1 MLLQTILKTSSE
13 RQSLNDYSL
22 LFTFESMRRFN
33 SDLVLNSLRTPI
45 QSLKLSSDDGMIF
58 EILIHSKA
66 PNLIVLNDPRRLCY
80 ILNMQLEKRKDL
92 NFQNL
97 LGKLNESLI
106 AKDSFQNDPYVS
118 FVCVKLLTGFIEA
131 DSS

>member
-1 MLLQTILKTSSE
+1 LLLQTILKSSSE

-45 QSLKLSSDDGMIF
+45 QSLKLSSEDRMIF
-58 EILIHSKA
+58 ETLIHSKA

-80 ILNMQLEKRKDL
+80 ILIMQLEKRKDF

-97 LGKLNESLI
+97 LGKLNECLI
-106 AKDSFQNDPYVS
+106 AKDSF
-118 FVCVKLLTGFIEA
+118 
-131 DSS
+131 